1 MIFLRK
7 TWKYAV
13 RIGCSILMEFPYKY
27 FYITPFHFFVF
38 DVFCLPLEVCA

>member
-13 RIGCSILMEFPYKY
+13 RIGCSILIEFPYKC
-27 FYITPFHFFVF
+27 FYINSFSLLGILM
-38 DVFCLPLEVCA
+38 CSVCH